1 MICTK
6 NKGKK
11 HLKLNSKQLLDE
23 VKHDSEN
30 SISRPRFVFA
40 KSLDNSR
47 YDTKTESD
55 NYLWWIFRSAC
66 KDDVGLENV
75 LLDQFI

>member
-1 MICTK
+1 MGSDWLKRWPKFPGPITTACE

-40 KSLDNSR
+40 KGLDNSR
-47 YDTKTESD
+47 YDAKTESD
-55 NYLWWIFRSAC
+55 IIYL
-66 KDDVGLENV
+66 
-75 LLDQFI
+75 

>member
-1 MICTK
+1 MITEAKQKKSKYHHVICTK

-55 NYLWWIFRSAC
+55 NYL
-66 KDDVGLENV
+66 
-75 LLDQFI
+75 